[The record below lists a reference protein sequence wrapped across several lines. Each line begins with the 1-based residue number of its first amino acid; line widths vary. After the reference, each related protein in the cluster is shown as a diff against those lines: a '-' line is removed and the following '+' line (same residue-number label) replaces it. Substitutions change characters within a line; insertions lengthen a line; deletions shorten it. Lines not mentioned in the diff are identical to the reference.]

1 MEKRTSF
8 ERDSNSPLAE
18 LFLEVCDYV
27 KITIGNDVKVRY
39 NPNTTTFYTKDGGYC
54 YVKAYEDYIHVGWT
68 RGRYIEDKYSLLFG
82 TGKTIRGQ
90 KITKLD
96 KTTREVIR
104 YYVHETLVFLI
115 EYNELKKIKKDFSKI
130 E

>member
-8 ERDSNSPLAE
+8 EKDSNSPLAE
-18 LFLEVCDYV
+18 LFLKVYEYI
-27 KITIGNDVKVRY
+27 KIAIGNDVKVRY

-54 YVKAYEDYIHVGWT
+54 YIKAYEEYIHIGWS
-68 RGRYIEDKYSLLFG
+68 RGRYLEDKYSLLFG

-90 KITKLD
+90 KIIKLD

-104 YYVHETLVFLI
+104 YYVHETFVFLI
-115 EYNELKKIKKDFSKI
+115 EHNELKKMKCNRK
-130 E
+130 